1 MGTTAS
7 QRAATGLRHAL
18 SVALVACWPFT
29 ASSAAPNKPA
39 GCLIEP
45 EQVADVG
52 SPVTGVIESLPV
64 ALGDAVVVGQPVV
77 TLRADVERAN
87 AQVAQLRSQVDADAK
102 AAKANLVLA
111 QQKVA
116 RARQLLAQNFVS
128 TQAVDQAVA
137 EAEVADQKYK
147 LARSQQQIYVQEQNV
162 AKAQL
167 GLRTLRSPISG
178 IVVERYNNLG
188 ERVEDRPVIR
198 VASINPLRVS
208 LMIPI
213 TQYGQIK
220 VGDAM
225 TIRPE
230 LPGMPPLNA
239 TVRYVDQVVDAA
251 SNTFRVR
258 LSLPNPDHRLPGGLR
273 CKADIQTASGQAPA
287 AVKPAMAPMAAPVK
301 SVPVT
306 TTWLTPAM
314 QLANPV
320 PVPVGMAT
328 RHANTAPPM
337 GLALKTSFQLQ
348 TLPARKTSHR
358 RSSPRTRSHQ
368 GRQSPSLYTMSSSLR
383 VSSADQARSA
393 ATPLAQAASTPIWL
407 TASISLNASR

>member
-7 QRAATGLRHAL
+7 QRATAGLRHAL
-18 SVALVACWPFT
+18 TAAWVACWPFAT
-29 ASSAAPNKPA
+29 ATAAPNKPA

-52 SPVTGVIESLPV
+52 SPVTGVIETLPV
-64 ALGDAVVVGQPVV
+64 SLGDAVVAGQPVV

-87 AQVAQLRSQVDADAK
+87 AQVAQMRSQVDADAK

-111 QQKVA
+111 QQKVV

-128 TQAVDQAVA
+128 AQAVDQAVA
-137 EAEVADQKYK
+137 ETEVADQKYK

-178 IVVERYNNLG
+178 VVVERYNNLG
-188 ERVEDRPVIR
+188 ERVEDRPVVRI
-198 VASINPLRVS
+198 ASIDPLRVS

-213 TQYGQIK
+213 AQYGQVK

-230 LPGMPPLNA
+230 LPGMAPLSA

-273 CKADIQTASGQAPA
+273 CKADIQSAAARQPPA
-287 AVKPAMAPMAAPVK
+287 AVKPAAVAPALTPNNKPMSTTVTWMPPSSKQAVPSNTRELSGLMLRTSFELKALPKRTTSSRAKSRSRSRDGRHAAP
-301 SVPVT
+301 T
-306 TTWLTPAM
+306 
-314 QLANPV
+314 
-320 PVPVGMAT
+320 
-328 RHANTAPPM
+328 
-337 GLALKTSFQLQ
+337 
-348 TLPARKTSHR
+348 
-358 RSSPRTRSHQ
+358 
-368 GRQSPSLYTMSSSLR
+368 LYTMAASMRMPSHAQNIPSAESLG
-383 VSSADQARSA
+383 QA
-393 ATPLAQAASTPIWL
+393 TSTPIWL
-407 TASISLNASR
+407 TTSLSLASSR